1 MWRRKGN
8 HSANHQNLTSV
19 IDQGCELEGRLSF
32 TGTLVLNGKFQGELL
47 SSDTL
52 FVGETGHV
60 KANVQVGIAIVSGE
74 ITGNITAKERV
85 ELHASARVVGDIVTP
100 VLLLEEGAVF
110 DGHCQMKNTDL
121 QIEQKDWKVEEA

>member
-1 MWRRKGN
+1 MWRRKGK
-8 HSANHQNLTSV
+8 HSVNHQNSTSV
-19 IDQGCELEGRLSF
+19 IDQGCDLEGRLSF

-85 ELHASARVVGDIVTP
+85 ELHVGARVVGDIVTP
-100 VLLLEEGAVF
+100 VLLLEEGVVF
-110 DGHCQMKNTDL
+110 DGHCQMKNKDL

>member
-1 MWRRKGN
+1 M
-8 HSANHQNLTSV
+8 
-19 IDQGCELEGRLSF
+19 
-32 TGTLVLNGKFQGELL
+32 

-110 DGHCQMKNTDL
+110 DGHCQMKNKDP

>member
-1 MWRRKGN
+1 M
-8 HSANHQNLTSV
+8 
-19 IDQGCELEGRLSF
+19 
-32 TGTLVLNGKFQGELL
+32 

-100 VLLLEEGAVF
+100 VLLLEEGVVF